1 MNKNRLRVSVGPL
14 TNTIYAGQIKNGLWS
29 GEKDDVTIDCLVA
42 VSQHVLR
49 FGKPVVI
56 TKENGTPEF
65 EITVKKLEV

>member
-1 MNKNRLRVSVGPL
+1 MSKNSFRVAVSPL
-14 TNTIYAGQIKNGLWS
+14 TNNIYAGRVKGHLWS
-29 GEKDDVTIDCLVA
+29 GQKHDVTIDCLVA

-56 TKENGTPEF
+56 TKEDGTPEF